1 MEKSKYESCE
11 DKLVALIKGPLPSES
26 PSRQEKGGN
35 VMGSLIAITIGKKR
49 PIQKNAFFPVPN
61 SKGILQLGTNTK

>member
-1 MEKSKYESCE
+1 
-11 DKLVALIKGPLPSES
+11 
-26 PSRQEKGGN
+26 
-35 VMGSLIAITIGKKR
+35 MGSLIAITIGKKR